1 MTRSRAL
8 NFKAIS
14 LTLVAS
20 LMLVG
25 AFMATQ
31 PPVAS
36 AHPLGNFTINRY
48 ARIEPGVGQ
57 IQLTYVIDMAEIPT
71 FQEIPKVDVDG
82 DEEVSGEES
91 AAYSATLSKRL
102 IGGLYLSINDSAVDL
117 DMVSHQLS
125 FPPGQGG
132 LPTLRLSLVLQGQ
145 WSQRDEQTA
154 QDLYF
159 RDGNYSNRLGWKE
172 IVVKPGQDVSL
183 VNSTVPEHDQ
193 SNELRSYSEEML
205 SSPPDQREARSTF
218 VLAGTGINSEA
229 QSQNMGSE
237 APEESKD
244 ILTSL
249 IANENL
255 SWSVIA
261 ISIFVALGIGALHA
275 LSPGHGKTIMA
286 AYLVGTRG
294 TAKHAIFLGLT
305 VTMSHTFGV
314 LILGLVVLYASHVI
328 APERLYPWLNL
339 VSGVIVIGIGV
350 WLLTGR
356 LRSNRKAS
364 VPAHRHDE
372 PAWQHHSHSDVD
384 PTASSLVR
392 YYRQIK
398 NKGMNIVHG
407 HSHGQPHVPT
417 REPSHQHNDIPISW
431 KGLTA
436 LGLVGGLVPSA
447 SAIIIFLAAMSLNRI
462 EFGILLIMAFSAGMA
477 AVLAGVGLLLVYA
490 RRGLERFR
498 LQNGLIRSSQ
508 RLIPMAT
515 TLVVLISG
523 TVVATRALWQMDVI

>member
-1 MTRSRAL
+1 
-8 NFKAIS
+8 
-14 LTLVAS
+14 
-20 LMLVG
+20 
-25 AFMATQ
+25 MATQ

-48 ARIEPGVGQ
+48 ARIEPGVDQ

-71 FQEIPKVDVDG
+71 FQEMPQVDVDG
-82 DEEVSGEES
+82 DGEVSGEES
-91 AAYSATLSKRL
+91 ATYSAILSEKL
-102 IGGLYLSINDSAVDL
+102 IGGLYLSVNDSAVDL
-117 DMVSHQLS
+117 DVVSHQLS

-132 LPTLRLSLVLQGQ
+132 LPTLRLSLILQGQ
-145 WSQRDEQTA
+145 WSQKDQQTA
-154 QDLYF
+154 QNLYF
-159 RDGNYSNRLGWKE
+159 RDKNYSKKLGWKE
-172 IVVKPGQDVSL
+172 IVVKPAQGVSL

-193 SNELRSYSEEML
+193 SDELRSYSEDML
-205 SSPPDQREARSTF
+205 SSPLDQREARSSF
-218 VLAGTGINSEA
+218 ILAGSGINSEA
-229 QSQNMGSE
+229 QPQNTEAE

-261 ISIFVALGIGALHA
+261 ISLFVALGIGALHA

-350 WLLTGR
+350 WLLTGQ
-356 LRSNRKAS
+356 LRSDRKAS
-364 VPAHRHDE
+364 MPARQQNE
-372 PAWQHHSHSDVD
+372 SAWQRRSQSDID
-384 PTASSLVR
+384 PTASKLVR

-398 NKGMNIVHG
+398 NKSMNVVHG
-407 HSHGQPHVPT
+407 HSHGQPHAHT
-417 REPSHQHNDIPISW
+417 DELSHKYSDIPISW
-431 KGLTA
+431 KSLTA

-462 EFGILLIMAFSAGMA
+462 EFGLLLIMAFSAGMA

-490 RRGLERFR
+490 RRALERFR
-498 LQNGLIRSSQ
+498 FQNGLIRSSQ